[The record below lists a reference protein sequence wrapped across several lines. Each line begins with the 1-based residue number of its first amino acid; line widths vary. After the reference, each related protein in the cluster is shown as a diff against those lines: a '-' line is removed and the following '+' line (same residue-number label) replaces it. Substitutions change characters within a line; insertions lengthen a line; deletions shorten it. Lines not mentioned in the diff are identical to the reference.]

1 MRQSLSENRSTGRGT
16 TLIAAGLS
24 LVVGAAAI
32 VDQAGR
38 QSLVEH
44 ATTAYASYGKQPS
57 AGLLYGLLYG
67 VAVVDVALWLLVTRV
82 ARGRRQLAAGLAA
95 VMALISAGLAAL
107 LLTSSEYGVRIF
119 PPLWGLL
126 ALLPAIAGAVAIP
139 YLIRRRT

>member
-1 MRQSLSENRSTGRGT
+1 MRQSLSETRTTGRST

-24 LVVGAAAI
+24 LVLGAAAI
-32 VDQAGR
+32 VDQAGS

-44 ATTAYASYGKQPS
+44 ATTAYTSYGKQPS
-57 AGLLYGLLYG
+57 AGALYGLLYG
-67 VAVVDVALWLLVTRV
+67 VVVVDVALWLLVAGV
-82 ARGRRQLAAGLAA
+82 ARRRRQIAAGLAA
-95 VMALISAGLAAL
+95 LMVLISAGLAVL
-107 LLTSSEYGVRIF
+107 LLASSEYGVRIF